1 MVDKV
6 LEGKKAEAMLV
17 GIPVLM
23 IVLTVMVRISM
34 RVVNKVK
41 KAMKASPSHWDSEDI
56 IVHGPEG
63 HEHHITVDE
72 ALDAVM
78 IQSERKRRN
87 SMMGMLGLDPN
98 KLEFDYEKHFP
109 EHELPPDLPMIEEDS
124 IPSGVNL
131 KPRPSQSSLL
141 LKWSQDRMAEA
152 EKNRL
157 GRRHSVAVRAN
168 DCGVSGVVGKHAL
181 SKKERKTSLPRTN
194 RSFKRQR
201 SVSCSPCT
209 PEDLAQ
215 IREEAIKE

>member
-1 MVDKV
+1 M
-6 LEGKKAEAMLV
+6 
-17 GIPVLM
+17 
-23 IVLTVMVRISM
+23 
-34 RVVNKVK
+34 
-41 KAMKASPSHWDSEDI
+41 
-56 IVHGPEG
+56 
-63 HEHHITVDE
+63 DE

-78 IQSERKRRN
+78 IQSERTRRN

-109 EHELPPDLPMIEEDS
+109 EHYLPPDLPIIEEDS

-131 KPRPSQSSLL
+131 KPRPVRRALIPPKKDVHCKPNFSSQSQSSLL

-152 EKNRL
+152 EKKRV

-168 DCGVSGVVGKHAL
+168 DCGVSGVVGKNAL

-215 IREEAIKE
+215 IREEVVKE